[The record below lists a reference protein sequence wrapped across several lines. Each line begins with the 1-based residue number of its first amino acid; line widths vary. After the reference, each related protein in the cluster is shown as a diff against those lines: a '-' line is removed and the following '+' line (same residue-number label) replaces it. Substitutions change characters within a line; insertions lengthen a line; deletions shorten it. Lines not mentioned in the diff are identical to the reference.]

1 MLARAGEVG
10 RAGPAIR
17 WLGGI
22 GAVIPLLALVLVLVV
37 LVIEAMGAIRLNGL
51 HFFTATEWNP
61 GNTYG
66 ETVVTDGVAHPVGA
80 YYGALPLIVGT
91 LATSAIAL
99 IIAVPVSVGAALVI
113 VERLP
118 KRLAEAVGIVLELLA
133 GIPSVVV
140 GLWGAM
146 TFGPFIAHH
155 IAPVIAHNA
164 PDVPVLNYL
173 RGDPGNGEGMLVSGL
188 VLAVMVVPIIA
199 TTTHDLFRQVPV
211 LPREGAIALGMS
223 NWECVRRVTLPWVS
237 SGIVD
242 ALWWAACVCCLAVVI
257 TPTLWML
264 IGVVSRAVP
273 VFHWSV
279 LVQDSQGNGG
289 GLRNAI
295 IGTAVLA
302 IGVILVG
309 GTVSV
314 LTGIYLSEFATGK
327 TRSILRGAYE
337 VLSGIPSIVLG
348 YVGYLALVVYFD
360 WGFSLAAGVLV
371 LSVMSIPYI
380 AKATESALAQ
390 VPTSYREAAEALGLP
405 AGWALR
411 KIVLK
416 TAMPGIVTGMLVAL
430 ALAIGETAPLLYT
443 AGWSNSPPTGQL
455 TDSPVGYLTYPIW
468 TFYNQPSKSAQDLSY
483 DAALLLIVFLLLLIF
498 IGRLI
503 NWLSRRR
510 WDV

>member
-1 MLARAGEVG
+1 MVQAFLAWTNRGLHKRPYRSTGRRIRVFRADDLIG
-10 RAGPAIR
+10 RQHDRVRAR
-17 WLGGI
+17 LGGP
-22 GAVIPLLALVLVLVV
+22 VERRRVQYSPPLLA
-37 LVIEAMGAIRLNGL
+37 
-51 HFFTATEWNP
+51 
-61 GNTYG
+61 
-66 ETVVTDGVAHPVGA
+66 
-80 YYGALPLIVGT
+80 
-91 LATSAIAL
+91 
-99 IIAVPVSVGAALVI
+99 AAAQ
-113 VERLP
+113 R
-118 KRLAEAVGIVLELLA
+118 
-133 GIPSVVV
+133 
-140 GLWGAM
+140 
-146 TFGPFIAHH
+146 
-155 IAPVIAHNA
+155 
-164 PDVPVLNYL
+164 
-173 RGDPGNGEGMLVSGL
+173 
-188 VLAVMVVPIIA
+188 
-199 TTTHDLFRQVPV
+199 
-211 LPREGAIALGMS
+211 
-223 NWECVRRVTLPWVS
+223 
-237 SGIVD
+237 
-242 ALWWAACVCCLAVVI
+242 
-257 TPTLWML
+257 
-264 IGVVSRAVP
+264 
-273 VFHWSV
+273 
-279 LVQDSQGNGG
+279 
-289 GLRNAI
+289 LRNAI